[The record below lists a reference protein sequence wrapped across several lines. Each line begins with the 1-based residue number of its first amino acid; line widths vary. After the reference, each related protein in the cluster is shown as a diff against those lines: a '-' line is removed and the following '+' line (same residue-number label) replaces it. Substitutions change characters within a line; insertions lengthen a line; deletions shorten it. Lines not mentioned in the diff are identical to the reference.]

1 MPDSIAVLPPHVPI
15 LDASGDP
22 INGARL
28 EFYAAGT
35 TTPRTV
41 YSNSD
46 LTTALGSVVYCN
58 DGGFPVSAS
67 GSSTRVVIYTGASAY
82 KIIVKDQLGA
92 TVATY
97 DNVRGAL
104 DTSAFASGGGLA
116 TEPVIQITA
125 SRAQLAADAGK
136 CILVNAASGNVVYS
150 LLDSGTFG
158 DGKRVRIRKTSSGGT
173 VSIVAAGSELI
184 DGPTGNSA
192 TLQLT
197 NYADEYLLRS
207 TTAGWVASSNYFV
220 RAGQITPD
228 MLSAAI
234 SGTFVQTGS
243 IIIWPD
249 NATTPSGYLD
259 CNGAAVSRTTYA
271 ALFAIV
277 GTKYGT
283 GDGSTTFNLPN
294 YNRMF
299 LRGWSASGTP
309 LVDDPDKTART
320 DRGDGTGGNVI
331 GSWQADALEGHTHGP
346 GTLAGTTNT
355 TGAHTHS
362 YTAPNQSN
370 TMASGG
376 ADTLRGTLSGT
387 TGSAG
392 DHSHTVTLGSGA
404 SASTGGNETRPNNV
418 YVRFLIFTG
427 AASATALNFHTIL
440 NGSGAPD
447 NALGSNDDYYI
458 DNTNSRLYG
467 PKTAG
472 AWGGFVSLIGPV
484 GPNPGLDYAWNTA
497 TSGDPGSGKVLVNN
511 ATLAS
516 ATALHISETNRLAA
530 SQATY
535 IATWDDSTSAVKGV
549 VRILDVNA
557 PGANF
562 AEFQITGSMTDAGGY
577 DTFPVTYVGGAGT
590 LANNAVIA
598 VAFFATGAKGDTGS
612 TGETGNTGLT
622 GNTGATG
629 AAAPFSFDYT
639 WTTATTAPAAGAV
652 GVNNATVASLTA
664 MVINETNRLGSNLLA
679 ILSTLDDSTST
690 VKARIDVVDVLDATK
705 WLSFTL
711 TGALTDNGAWLS
723 FPASYV
729 GAGSALTD
737 GNRVSVIAT
746 PYGNRG
752 SDGAGTGDVVGPA
765 SSVDNELALYDS
777 TTGKLIKRATT
788 TGILKAASGVLSAAV
803 AGTDFQSP
811 IGTISGLAKGNGVN
825 ALTAATVGTDYL
837 APPSGTAVLKA
848 NSGGALANA
857 AATDLGA
864 GKHAFF
870 FPAASMTA
878 RTTNGAAR
886 GSVETTTNKIM
897 LSTLDFDTTTQEFVQ
912 FQVRMPKSWNEG
924 AVTASFTLSHA
935 STTTNF
941 GMVFAI
947 EAVAI
952 SDGDAG
958 DAAFGTAQ
966 QVVKTGGT
974 TNMLYITA
982 ETPAMT
988 IGGTPAAEDWVVFQV
1003 KRVPADASD
1012 TMAIDARL
1020 HGVTLYLTTDAITDA

>member
-1 MPDSIAVLPPHVPI
+1 MAVLPPHVPI

-46 LTTALGSVVYCN
+46 LTTALGTVVYCN

-67 GSSTRVVIYTGASAY
+67 GSSTRVVIYTGSSAY
-82 KIIVKDQLGA
+82 KIIVKDQNGA

-228 MLSAAI
+228 MLSSAI

-299 LRGWSASGTP
+299 LRGWAASGTP
-309 LVDDPDKTART
+309 LVDDPDKTTRS

-331 GSWQADALEGHTHGP
+331 GSWQARAFEGHTHGP

-355 TGAHTHS
+355 TGAHVHS
-362 YTAPNQSN
+362 YSAALGDGSPR
-370 TMASGG
+370 SG
-376 ADTLRGTLSGT
+376 SGT
-387 TGSAG
+387 NDVPFDVSLSTSSAG
-392 DHSHTVTLGSGA
+392 NHSHTVTVASGD

-447 NALGSNDDYYI
+447 NAIGSNDDYYI

-516 ATALHISETNRLAA
+516 ATALHISETNRQAA

-535 IATWDDSTSAVKGV
+535 IATWDDSTSSAKGV
-549 VRILDVNA
+549 VRILDVTA
-557 PGANF
+557 PGTNF
-562 AEFQITGSMTDAGGY
+562 AEYQITGTMTDVGAY

-598 VAFFATGAKGDTGS
+598 VAFFATGAKG
-612 TGETGNTGLT
+612 ETGNTGSTGST
-622 GNTGATG
+622 GNTGATGATG

-639 WTTATTAPAAGAV
+639 WTTATTAPAAGSV
-652 GVNNATVASLTA
+652 GVDNATVASLTA
-664 MVINETNRLGSNLLA
+664 MVISETNRLGSNLLA

-690 VKARIDVVDVLDATK
+690 VKARVDVVDVLDATK

-711 TGALTDNGAWLS
+711 TGALTDNGSWLS

-765 SSVDNELALYDS
+765 SSVDDEIALYNS

-788 TGILKAASGVLSAAV
+788 TGLLKAASGVLSAAT
-803 AGTDFQSP
+803 AGTDY
-811 IGTISGLAKGNGVN
+811 IV
-825 ALTAATVGTDYL
+825 
-837 APPSGTAVLKA
+837 PPSGTAILKA

-857 AATDLGA
+857 TAGTDYLAPPAGTAILKANSGGALANATAGTDFVKPDTTSAFTAGFTVTPNNIGTVSSGTTTPAPALGNYQYYTNNGAHTLAAPGSDCAIDLLV
-864 GKHAFF
+864 
-870 FPAASMTA
+870 
-878 RTTNGAAR
+878 TNGASA
-886 GSVETTTNKIM
+886 GSITFSGFTVGSATGSALTTTN
-897 LSTLDFDTTTQEFVQ
+897 TQRFLISI
-912 FQVRMPKSWNEG
+912 RRINS
-924 AVTASFTLSHA
+924 
-935 STTTNF
+935 
-941 GMVFAI
+941 
-947 EAVAI
+947 VATYSI
-952 SDGDAG
+952 YAL
-958 DAAFGTAQ
+958 Q
-966 QVVKTGGT
+966 
-974 TNMLYITA
+974 
-982 ETPAMT
+982 
-988 IGGTPAAEDWVVFQV
+988 
-1003 KRVPADASD
+1003 
-1012 TMAIDARL
+1012 
-1020 HGVTLYLTTDAITDA
+1020 